1 MRSRMRKKWENER
14 VNGMNEKEA
23 EWEREKEWKRGWLK

>member
-23 EWEREKEWKRGWLK
+23 EWERERKNEREGD